1 MFLSTKFMR
10 IVEGVALVAL
20 VGLEMA
26 LAVKS
31 YKNSEIRDIEAKEE
45 QTKIIR
51 NMANNVENIFKEGVG
66 KNEEGAA

>member
-1 MFLSTKFMR
+1 MFLSTKIMR

-20 VGLEMA
+20 VGLEMT

-31 YKNSEIRDIEAKEE
+31 YKNGEIRDIEAKEE
-45 QTKIIR
+45 QTKIIK
-51 NMANNVENIFKEGVG
+51 NMANNVENIFREGVG